1 GGLLAAVWNFCEETD
16 LNEVPDL
23 TKEEVVSLLGDL
35 AREYSTDLITLSVR
49 EDGIGFETMD
59 KRELRY

>member
-1 GGLLAAVWNFCEETD
+1 M
-16 LNEVPDL
+16 PDL

-59 KRELRY
+59 ERELRY